1 MCNKLPWWWLSSRSG
16 QILNVSPSKF
26 VDADSRQSTIVGFN
40 WFSSVCQK
48 DYHSKLLVAYV
59 KAAVIFSVDQN
70 QDKDVAQPPGGSGAE
85 IKYTLHAVPPLNKL
99 KLDQQSRQQVLR
111 PHCPIYTVIT
121 YLVYKV

>member
-1 MCNKLPWWWLSSRSG
+1 MYT
-16 QILNVSPSKF
+16 I
-26 VDADSRQSTIVGFN
+26 QSTIVWFN

-85 IKYTLHAVPPLNKL
+85 IKYTLHDVPPLNKL

-111 PHCPIYTVIT
+111 PHCPNMYTYCD
-121 YLVYKV
+121 YLPCL

>member
-1 MCNKLPWWWLSSRSG
+1 MCNKLPWWLSIRSG

-48 DYHSKLLVAYV
+48 DYHSKLSVAYV

-70 QDKDVAQPPGGSGAE
+70 QDKDVAQPLGLGQKSS
-85 IKYTLHAVPPLNKL
+85 ILCMLFLH
-99 KLDQQSRQQVLR
+99 
-111 PHCPIYTVIT
+111 
-121 YLVYKV
+121 